1 MRRTDDMSIWPWP
14 LILKV
19 TAIVGHTHLGT
30 LSQYQVQILR
40 YGPHGSD
47 IPCDLVTI
55 TFNLGGHG
63 ACRWCGSTS
72 SICTSTLKFLGLT
85 VRKTWHILCVCVSR
99 PVTLT
104 FDLETGAQCGTLL
117 PILVILQLFVFD
129 LWAIGPTRLRLITW
143 PCDLDLWGHGACGW
157 FGSLSSIRVPSMRFV
172 GLDIRKIWRTMC
184 VSINWPGEPDL

>member
-143 PCDLDLWGHGACGW
+143 PCDLELWPW
-157 FGSLSSIRVPSMRFV
+157 RSWRLWLMRVVVLHPCIKFEVRRLCHSEDMAHDV
-172 GLDIRKIWRTMC
+172 C
-184 VSINWPGEPDL
+184 HH